1 MEVNSFDF
9 AKNRKFPSLLAMV
22 ITQIYNFC
30 NNESIV
36 RYKFTQ
42 TNDFRSLISTHQVHP
57 RAEVDPRTTEVRI
70 AGASAWP
77 AEKIYYLELIMIA

>member
-9 AKNRKFPSLLAMV
+9 AKNRKFPSLLATV

-30 NNESIV
+30 INESIV
-36 RYKFTQ
+36 RYKFAR
-42 TNDFRSLISTHQVHP
+42 TNGRFSIIVNLHASG
-57 RAEVDPRTTEVRI
+57 AEVDPRTTEVRI
-70 AGASAWP
+70 AEASAWP